1 MEDNDSVQ
9 IKDVYFR
16 RFLVPIVIAI
26 LIIAGIACI
35 ISDTPGQKV
44 EWNTYGSVFGAQVA
58 GAIFS
63 AKRKR
68 LL

>member
-1 MEDNDSVQ
+1 MEETVE

-16 RFLVPIVIAI
+16 RFLVPIVISL

-35 ISDTPGQKV
+35 ISDSPGMKP

-58 GAIFS
+58 GALKNI
-63 AKRKR
+63 RKVR
-68 LL
+68 G